1 MAKQKTIV
9 KEGHY
14 RRVMK
19 SEHLG
24 VADLEDF
31 LDQDKPLVFTID
43 YVQQEYDVQVAG
55 KLTKGNFAYFKED
68 IKPLMLNSINQ
79 KRIREFVPNR
89 SPFIEH
95 WKNIIVEFYIDENV
109 KFGNEKTGGVRIKA
123 QQPQPIDAALPKET
137 LTEERLNG
145 AIAAIKN
152 GTFTKD
158 RVLAQFELTE
168 SQLKNLNENV

>member
-55 KLTKGNFAYFKED
+55 KLTKGNFAYFKEN

-123 QQPQPIDAALPKET
+123 TQPQQHKKVSPTDEQFQKTLAAVVAGTYSKEKVLEKME
-137 LTEERLNG
+137 LTEEQSKAL
-145 AIAAIKN
+145 
-152 GTFTKD
+152 
-158 RVLAQFELTE
+158 
-168 SQLKNLNENV
+168 ENV